1 MAARIMLAA
10 SEGERDPEKLKDAA
24 LGELKRPG

>member
-1 MAARIMLAA
+1 LAA